1 MGKFFNKREKR
12 KETGKSLITIETFEK
27 AQSLNVGFLILIN
40 STTYIQPQ
48 LSEKRSIDSRQHSAI
63 SYQQKN

>member
-1 MGKFFNKREKR
+1 VAGGLHEYRYLEGGAKVLIFIFPNEKDAFIL
-12 KETGKSLITIETFEK
+12 EGAYVLGSLYLL
-27 AQSLNVGFLILIN
+27 S
-40 STTYIQPQ
+40 PQ